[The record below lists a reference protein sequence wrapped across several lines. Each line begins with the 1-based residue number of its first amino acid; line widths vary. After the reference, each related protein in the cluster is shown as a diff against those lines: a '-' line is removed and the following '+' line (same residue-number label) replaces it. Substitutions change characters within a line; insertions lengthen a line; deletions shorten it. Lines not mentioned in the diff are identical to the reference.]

1 MAHQSLYSTA
11 PSLQAVASNAEPA
24 VLIAHDTGLVRVN
37 SFILK
42 RVNAAALFKIGKDG
56 AASLIEDLKR
66 KGVSAYASAAGQSG
80 PSILAR
86 VERNGEKTLGINI
99 WDTTESPMY
108 RAMYKVDHDFSLTGN
123 IQSVAITIPDKNDA
137 ATFRLFLT
145 TADGSV
151 RFIAREGVEWSR
163 EEALADIVE
172 AEFLDLPERHL
183 YTQDHDE
190 LAEQPQLTEATN
202 PLNRYILR
210 WTTHLNELQYF
221 PAWASAR
228 FSSAVASVSAA
239 STLVTLKAQSSLLDS
254 SSVPA
259 TIYRDTGGQR
269 KFVISATRSGK
280 VVAQDTGIKGKIAW
294 ARYFDGV
301 RLDRVIVVRASTVK
315 FPPVVVAIGSGTD
328 AKGHLTTHLYRLNA
342 LTGQD
347 FTTDTAQATQ
357 FPAATVLPF
366 AAKQVFRLPFEEPEE
381 RNHVLAVVD
390 ESTLQLHLYP
400 STAETQ
406 RQLVAFAP
414 NFYFSLNDG
423 IGGGALKGYQVLVG
437 SENKDSKEVKPFG
450 TEMLWN
456 IEFPAGEEVVAF
468 GEKNAHEKVASMGRV
483 LGNRNVLYKY
493 LNPHLLAVA
502 TYAEARSALTLYL
515 VDLVKGAILYRASHL
530 NAGGPSRGHTVH
542 IVQAENW
549 VVYTF
554 WVEGDG
560 AKDSARGQ
568 QVVTFELF
576 ESGFE
581 NERVPSVNFSSFNNL
596 RPYVTAQAWIFPYT
610 VSALGA
616 TTTRNGITARD
627 FIFVTHT
634 GHVIGINK
642 RFIDPRRPITS
653 KPTNEEKEEMLIP
666 YSPAIPDE
674 RRLFYS
680 YNLQV
685 LGVKRI
691 LSSPTLLESTSLVF
705 AYGLDTYF
713 TPVAPS
719 KQFDVL
725 SEDFSKTQLLLTMA
739 ALVIGIIVTRP
750 MVRRKRVNRLWL

>member
-1 MAHQSLYSTA
+1 MSC
-11 PSLQAVASNAEPA
+11 
-24 VLIAHDTGLVRVN
+24 
-37 SFILK
+37 
-42 RVNAAALFKIGKDG
+42 
-56 AASLIEDLKR
+56 
-66 KGVSAYASAAGQSG
+66 
-80 PSILAR
+80 
-86 VERNGEKTLGINI
+86 
-99 WDTTESPMY
+99 
-108 RAMYKVDHDFSLTGN
+108 
-123 IQSVAITIPDKNDA
+123 
-137 ATFRLFLT
+137 
-145 TADGSV
+145 
-151 RFIAREGVEWSR
+151 
-163 EEALADIVE
+163 
-172 AEFLDLPERHL
+172 
-183 YTQDHDE
+183 

-228 FSSAVASVSAA
+228 FSNAVASVSAA

-400 STAETQ
+400 STAESQ

-450 TEMLWN
+450 MEMLWN

-468 GEKNAHEKVASMGRV
+468 GEKNAYGELRNIHTHLAHAIATFCSTEKVASMGRV

-627 FIFVTHT
+627 FICTFILFLFYLWSFDMTFYYLDRDQSFDICSTTVVTHT